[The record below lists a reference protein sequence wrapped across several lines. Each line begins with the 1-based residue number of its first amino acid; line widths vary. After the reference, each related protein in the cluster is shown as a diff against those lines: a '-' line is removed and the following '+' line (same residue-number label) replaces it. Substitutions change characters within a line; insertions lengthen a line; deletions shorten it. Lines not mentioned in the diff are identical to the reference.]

1 MFDQNHIWCNIN
13 IPVNFVFLGE
23 DAVNKSLTL
32 RQRIIVATIQKEDQ
46 AKIWLLVEE
55 EKIAKIWGFSQK

>member
-1 MFDQNHIWCNIN
+1 
-13 IPVNFVFLGE
+13 
-23 DAVNKSLTL
+23 L